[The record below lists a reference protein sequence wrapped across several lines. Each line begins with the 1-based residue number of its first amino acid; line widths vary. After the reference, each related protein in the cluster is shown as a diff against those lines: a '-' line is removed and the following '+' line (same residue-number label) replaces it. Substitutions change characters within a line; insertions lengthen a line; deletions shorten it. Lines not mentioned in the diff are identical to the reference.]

1 MSSLMK
7 SIDDRTKLAGTN
19 RLEVLLFSLG
29 IDALTGRNELFGINV
44 FKVREVMHVPEITR
58 APDMPNGVEGMVS
71 LRGVMVPV
79 INLPKFC
86 GLQTEDDTGILMIT
100 EYNKNVQGFLVNTV
114 DTIKRLDWDD
124 VKAPPPMIANR
135 MGGLV
140 TAVSEMEDGQLV
152 MIMDVEKVLAETVS
166 FYDDEE
172 IFDGIEENIFDGNI
186 TVLFADDSKIAR
198 DQVTST
204 LDHLG
209 IRHTGA
215 NNGALAWEKLKEI
228 AEQAETLGKPVS
240 DLVQVILT
248 DVEMPEMDGYVLTRR
263 IKGDSRFNGVPVI
276 MHSSLSSEA
285 NMALGEG
292 VGADAYVPKFQP
304 AELAATL
311 KKVIAEDRA

>member
-1 MSSLMK
+1 MSNLMQ

-100 EYNKNVQGFLVNTV
+100 EYNKHVQGFLVNTV

-240 DLVQVILT
+240 DLVQAVLT

-263 IKGDSRFNGVPVI
+263 IKEDPRFSGIPVI

-304 AELAATL
+304 VELAATL
-311 KKVIAEDRA
+311 RKVIEQSGA